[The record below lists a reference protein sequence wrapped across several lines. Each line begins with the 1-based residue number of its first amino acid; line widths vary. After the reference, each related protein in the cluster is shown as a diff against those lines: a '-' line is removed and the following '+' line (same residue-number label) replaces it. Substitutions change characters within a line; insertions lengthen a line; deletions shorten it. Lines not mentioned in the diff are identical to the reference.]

1 MDLKKKKYIGVVVIT
16 IVLLVISWFAYG
28 ELRGKVLNKEYM
40 KNIYVED
47 NTNEK
52 ANTDKEVVAES
63 RTIIVEIKGE
73 VAKPDVYELPEGA
86 IIKDLI
92 DIAGGLTKDANIN
105 DINRA
110 KKLENH
116 ELIIIN
122 NKNVDN
128 NLGREINSKSELIN
142 INTADI
148 KELQEL
154 DGIGESKA
162 QKIIDFREKN
172 GRFKTKE
179 DLKNVSGIGDK
190 LYEGIENKITV

>member
-190 LYEGIENKITV
+190 LYEGIEDKITV